1 MVVDTC
7 SKSARRNNLMK
18 EKVEV
23 DKLTTLDLLVDNDI
37 ISRREY
43 KDSRNYGRN
52 GLLCCKY
59 IFPNLLDFK

>member
-7 SKSARRNNLMK
+7 SKSTRRNNLMK

-23 DKLTTLDLLVDNDI
+23 DKLTTLDLLADNDI

-43 KDSRNYGRN
+43 KDCRNYGRN

-59 IFPNLLDFK
+59 IFPNLPGFK

>member
-1 MVVDTC
+1 ME
-7 SKSARRNNLMK
+7 